1 MGFDDDDDMDND
13 ADDAEEES
21 AVYKKPNLQTR
32 LQSGM
37 NLQICFMNES
47 PADTDSDLG
56 RSMRQFEESDNVK
69 ILPKVGDIV
78 DSDVSI
84 ANALGKHAYEICSSF

>member
-1 MGFDDDDDMDND
+1 MGFDDDDDLDNEND
-13 ADDAEEES
+13 NEEEES
-21 AVYKKPNLQTR
+21 SVYKKPNLQSR

-47 PADTDSDLG
+47 PADTDSEHG
-56 RSMRQFEESDNVK
+56 RSPRQFEEQDNIK
-69 ILPKVGDIV
+69 IVAKAGDIV

-84 ANALGKHAYEICSSF
+84 VTYI